1 MDQKSPY
8 SECEPN
14 ITNKEI
20 LKVELLQSL
29 SKAALIIFDGSKLQ
43 KNKKQTKWLR
53 LQLLHYQVQH
63 KSEQKSFYR
72 VWSNYHAYQQYKKTY
87 LNSI

>member
-29 SKAALIIFDGSKLQ
+29 SKAALIIFDGRKLEKIRNRQ
-43 KNKKQTKWLR
+43 NDC
-53 LQLLHYQVQH
+53 V
-63 KSEQKSFYR
+63 
-72 VWSNYHAYQQYKKTY
+72 SNYYIIKCNTKASRRASTGFGQTTTRT
-87 LNSI
+87 NSIKRPI